1 MMNRKELIKIFGT
14 NLRVERARKH
24 FTQEYLSEKA
34 NISQEYLARLESE
47 KYNPSIAV
55 AVNLA
60 KALDVTLDTLI
71 PPREYLK

>member
-1 MMNRKELIKIFGT
+1 MHKKDIIKILAA
-14 NLRVERARKH
+14 NLRAERARKRY
-24 FTQEYLSEKA
+24 TQEYLAEKA
-34 NISQEYLARLESE
+34 GITTEYVTKIEGE